1 LAAGLATTT
10 AIIGAVVYGQTS
22 GHKFS
27 LTKIAEGFGTS
38 LASLFNPKNTNAAIY
53 SLLSAGLGFYSLVLL
68 FGSHEVDSQ
77 FHLSTAA
84 LSDPLYIPLSYVS
97 FSPLPFNI
105 VPANPHCPPPPNPP
119 PSPCNPAA
127 PPSHPPPSPLQ
138 LCCTVSVLPMF
149 SSSAAAQVASHL
161 PAH

>member
-38 LASLFNPKNTNAAIY
+38 LANLFSPKNTNAAIY
-53 SLLSAGLGFYSLVLL
+53 SLLSAGLGVYSLVLL

-77 FHLSTAA
+77 SHLSTAA
-84 LSDPLYIPLSYVS
+84 LSHPLSTAPGPVS
-97 FSPLPFNI
+97 TTNPYLPKI
-105 VPANPHCPPPPNPP
+105 YLLLPP
-119 PSPCNPAA
+119 A
-127 PPSHPPPSPLQ
+127 PPSLIPLHRYAI
-138 LCCTVSVLPMF
+138 LSTFFVFFCSAPAPRSVLLACPLLI
-149 SSSAAAQVASHL
+149 SLHVLHSQ
-161 PAH
+161 